1 MTKRAL
7 QEHGTGGMMM
17 SMLLIEIVLV
27 VLILFDL
34 RIAFMLKKHESAIVD
49 LLILHP
55 ELLEEDEDGGHDV

>member
-1 MTKRAL
+1 
-7 QEHGTGGMMM
+7 MM

-34 RIAFMLKKHESAIVD
+34 YMVFVIKKHESAIVD

-55 ELLEEDEDGGHDV
+55 ELLEEDDDGGLD